1 MKPTGFLRYSYYKGV
16 RQLGVKRSVE
26 GKYFRRDKQWN
37 RIMKRSEK
45 QSFKIFMNDCLF
57 DY

>member
-16 RQLGVKRSVE
+16 RNLWLKRLCFIRPR
-26 GKYFRRDKQWN
+26 KDKQLN

-45 QSFKIFMNDCLF
+45 QFFKIFMDQCLF
-57 DY
+57 DD